1 METRSGSVVPYD
13 VRGLVPP
20 YRSRM
25 VKRSY
30 AVVWSSP
37 EGVGS
42 GRLEP
47 SADHFDLV
55 GRDQLLS
62 IGFSELEDV
71 SIARTY
77 GERLRGLPVLRLRRR
92 KGGNVR
98 IASLEGAAVLHE
110 LLQHV
115 VGTGV

>member
-1 METRSGSVVPYD
+1 
-13 VRGLVPP
+13 
-20 YRSRM
+20 M

-47 SADHFDLV
+47 GVDQFDLV
-55 GRDQLLS
+55 GRDQRLS
-62 IGFSELEDV
+62 IPFSGLEDV
-71 SIARTY
+71 TLARTN

-92 KGGNVR
+92 TGGDVR
-98 IASLEGAAVLHE
+98 VASLEGAAVLHE
-110 LLQHV
+110 LVEYVQACALI
-115 VGTGV
+115 